1 MKLLA
6 TVFNAV
12 FASSALIAASALLT
26 ATPVAGAH
34 FQTKPDAQPAAGTPA
49 AGAPETVPPPAADK
63 PPLKQEELDQILAPL
78 ALYPDSLLSQI
89 FMASTYPIE
98 VVEADR
104 FAKANPDLKGDALT
118 KQLEA
123 KPWDASVKSLVN
135 FPQVLA
141 MMSEHLAETVKLGDA
156 FIGQQK
162 QVMDTVQA
170 LRAKAQSTGNLKTT
184 PEQVVK
190 VEAAPAGSTT
200 TQVIV
205 IEPAKPEVIYVPQ
218 YNPTVV
224 YGTWPYPA
232 YPPYPYY
239 PPGYVATAA
248 LSFGL
253 GVACGAAWG
262 YAWGNCNW
270 GGGDVNVNVNRN
282 NNFNTNIDRSKYQ
295 NNFNGKGNGSWKHDP
310 SHRQGAAYRNQDSAN
325 KVGASNK
332 MGNAAQSRDAYRGK
346 ANAGAQDLN
355 RGGADS
361 FKGNNPTAGNR
372 AGNNSGAGAAN
383 RPSNNAGAGAGAGN
397 RPANNAGAGAGAS
410 ARPANTAGTNKGSAF
425 SGAGNSGATARADS
439 NRGAS
444 SRSASPSSA
453 SRSAPARSSGG
464 ASRSGGGGGRGGGG
478 RR

>member
-1 MKLLA
+1 MKLLSMIING
-6 TVFNAV
+6 VL
-12 FASSALIAASALLT
+12 ASSSLFAAAALLS

-34 FQTKPDAQPAAGTPA
+34 FQTKPDAQPAAGAPA
-49 AGAPETVPPPAADK
+49 AVPPPAADK
-63 PPLKQEELDQILAPL
+63 PPMKQEELDQLLAPL

-89 FMASTYPIE
+89 FMASTYPLE

-104 FAKANPDLKGDALT
+104 YAKANPTLTGDALAT
-118 KQLEA
+118 ALEKQ
-123 KPWDASVKSLVN
+123 PWDPSVKSLVN

-141 MMSEHLAETVKLGDA
+141 MMSENLSQTVKIGDA

-170 LRAKAQSTGNLKTT
+170 LRAKAQAAGNLKTT

-224 YGTWPYPA
+224 YGAWPYPA

-239 PPGYVATAA
+239 PPGYVASNV
-248 LSFGL
+248 LSFGV
-253 GVACGAAWG
+253 GVACGVAWG

-270 GGGDVNVNVNRN
+270 GRGDVNVNINQNNNYNRN
-282 NNFNTNIDRSKYQ
+282 INRSNYQ
-295 NNFNGKGNGSWKHDP
+295 NNFNGNGNGNWQHNP
-310 SHRQGAAYRNQDSAN
+310 QHRQGVAYRDQASAN
-325 KVGASNK
+325 KVGASNN
-332 MGNAAQSRDAYRGK
+332 MSQAAQSRDAYRGK

-372 AGNNSGAGAAN
+372 AGNNTGAGAAN
-383 RPSNNAGAGAGAGN
+383 RPANNAGAGAGAGN

-410 ARPANTAGTNKGSAF
+410 TRPANTSGTNKGSAF
-425 SGAGNSGATARADS
+425 SGSGNSGATAKADS

-453 SRSAPARSSGG
+453 SRSSAPARSSSG
-464 ASRSGGGGGRGGGG
+464 ASRSSGGGSRGGGGGR
-478 RR
+478 R

>member
-1 MKLLA
+1 MNLFSAIVKAVLA
-6 TVFNAV
+6 ST
-12 FASSALIAASALLT
+12 SLIAAAALLA

-34 FQTKPDAQPAAGTPA
+34 FQTKPNAQPTTGTTAPAAGTPA
-49 AGAPETVPPPAADK
+49 AVPPPAADK
-63 PPLKQEELDQILAPL
+63 PPLKQEELDQLLAPL

-89 FMASTYPIE
+89 LMASTYPLE

-104 FAKANPDLKGDALT
+104 YAKANPKLTGDALAKELE
-118 KQLEA
+118 KQ
-123 KPWDASVKSLVN
+123 PWDPSVKSLVN

-141 MMSEHLAETVKLGDA
+141 MMSDNLAETVKIGDA

-170 LRAKAQSTGNLKTT
+170 LRAKAQSSGNLKTT
-184 PEQVVK
+184 PEQTVK

-205 IEPAKPEVIYVPQ
+205 IEPAKPDVIYVPQ

-224 YGTWPYPA
+224 YGAWPYPA

-239 PPGYVATAA
+239 PPGYVASNV

-253 GVACGAAWG
+253 GVACGVAWG

-270 GGGDVNVNVNRN
+270 GRGDVNINVNQN
-282 NNFNTNIDRSKYQ
+282 NNFNRNINRSNYQ
-295 NNFNGKGNGSWKHDP
+295 NNFNGGGNGNWKHDP
-310 SHRQGAAYRNQDSAN
+310 SHRQGVAYRDQASAN
-325 KVGASNK
+325 KVGASNNMNK
-332 MGNAAQSRDAYRGK
+332 ASQSRDAYRGK

-355 RGGADS
+355 RGGADN
-361 FKGNNPTAGNR
+361 FKGNNPGGGANR
-372 AGNNSGAGAAN
+372 PGNNPSAGAGAAN
-383 RPSNNAGAGAGAGN
+383 RPANNATGGAGAGT
-397 RPANNAGAGAGAS
+397 
-410 ARPANTAGTNKGSAF
+410 RPANTSGTNKGSAF
-425 SGAGNSGATARADS
+425 SGAGNSGASTREAS

-444 SRSASPSSA
+444 SRSASPSST

-464 ASRSGGGGGRGGGG
+464 ASRGGGGGGRGGGG